1 MLSLPLCAG
10 ARAYSCDESACK
22 SPDCMCPSTKPPGG
36 LSPKD
41 IPQFVL
47 ISVCGAPGWCW
58 SSCCCTTAWLAP
70 AARSSCQ
77 QLFPAMSCAA
87 HAAGLRPAFSIPHVM
102 PQHDDSVNQLQNRVV
117 RAVTD
122 GFKNPNGCNVPATWW
137 ACHACGLVITT
148 D

>member
-1 MLSLPLCAG
+1 
-10 ARAYSCDESACK
+10 
-22 SPDCMCPSTKPPGG
+22 
-36 LSPKD
+36 
-41 IPQFVL
+41 
-47 ISVCGAPGWCW
+47 
-58 SSCCCTTAWLAP
+58 
-70 AARSSCQ
+70 
-77 QLFPAMSCAA
+77 
-87 HAAGLRPAFSIPHVM
+87 M